1 MADGTRFK
9 EVLEMQKKLDIQL
22 MEEKAMRQANEQKI
36 QSQFDSVLS
45 IQAGLQN
52 SYSELVDGQK
62 AIQVQLKGIIEQI
75 QAYNRNKSVLGEAP
89 AILAE
94 KGSTSSADSG
104 YSGTVLRE
112 FNTLK
117 QGTNSVDLY
126 LERFEELK
134 SHVLIFHNDF
144 PESYFVTCFVNG
156 LRADIRG
163 GVLQLKPTR
172 LHEAVALAK
181 NQEATV
187 DAILKRVNPTPTTK
201 AWQSNRSFTN
211 PKPSNLTAKPLSGP
225 TTYSVSKPSPPI
237 RKILSE
243 EEMQARRSK
252 NLCYNCDEI
261 FRPGHKCKQQL
272 MYCILTEDEAA
283 LARDSEDE
291 QGNVDED
298 EDMAISLNA
307 ISGSTDYNTFRV
319 KGHAYDKEVQILI
332 DGGSTH
338 CFIDEKAAFELGC
351 KLEPATP
358 MIALSQRSELQM
370 VSAQSM
376 SKLIKQGA
384 YGFVGQVHAMCG
396 EQLSFPTVSS
406 TAIDTLLESYA
417 DIFQEPQGL
426 PPSRGVEHQIQLK
439 LDAIPKKMHPYRYS
453 FAQKNEIEKIVKELL
468 ESGMIQ
474 PSQSSFSPVLLI
486 RMRQEDIPKTSFV
499 THQGHYE
506 YLVMPFGLCNAPST
520 FQSLMNM
527 VFSPYL
533 RKFILVFFDDILIY
547 SKTWEEHLQQLQ
559 LTLEVLRK
567 NQLFAKRS
575 KCDFGKQSVEYLG
588 HIISV
593 NGVATDPSK
602 VECMKSWPLPKDVK
616 GLRGSW
622 GLRALPDFAKP
633 FVVETDACDKGI
645 GAVLMQD
652 HRPIAYL
659 SKALGPRTQG
669 LSVYE
674 KEFLAILLAYR
685 KGCENKAADALSRR
699 EHPECAAVTVVIPNW
714 VTDIVRSYDGD
725 DEFLPVIQA
734 KSIDDAAYPM
744 FSLQGGVL
752 RKEGRI
758 CVGKNTDVRRRIVQV
773 LHDSSIGG
781 HSGINGTY
789 QRVRSMFFWG
799 KLKEDVV
806 QWIQSCD
813 VCQKAKAE
821 RVPYPGLL
829 QPLPVPHQAWSSV
842 SMDFVE
848 GLPKSEGRNCIMV
861 VVDRF
866 TKYSHFLALTHPFS
880 AELVARIFMDNVYK
894 LHGLPTNIVTDR
906 DKIFT
911 SSFWKELFKL
921 LGTNLNLSTAYHP
934 QSDGQ
939 TERVNQCVENYLRC
953 MCHLRPS
960 QWHKWLSLAEYWYN
974 TNFHTGLKLTPFQ
987 ALYGY
992 VPGL

>member
-1 MADGTRFK
+1 
-9 EVLEMQKKLDIQL
+9 
-22 MEEKAMRQANEQKI
+22 
-36 QSQFDSVLS
+36 
-45 IQAGLQN
+45 
-52 SYSELVDGQK
+52 
-62 AIQVQLKGIIEQI
+62 
-75 QAYNRNKSVLGEAP
+75 
-89 AILAE
+89 
-94 KGSTSSADSG
+94 
-104 YSGTVLRE
+104 
-112 FNTLK
+112 
-117 QGTNSVDLY
+117 
-126 LERFEELK
+126 
-134 SHVLIFHNDF
+134 
-144 PESYFVTCFVNG
+144 
-156 LRADIRG
+156 
-163 GVLQLKPTR
+163 
-172 LHEAVALAK
+172 
-181 NQEATV
+181 
-187 DAILKRVNPTPTTK
+187 
-201 AWQSNRSFTN
+201 
-211 PKPSNLTAKPLSGP
+211 
-225 TTYSVSKPSPPI
+225 
-237 RKILSE
+237 
-243 EEMQARRSK
+243 
-252 NLCYNCDEI
+252 
-261 FRPGHKCKQQL
+261 
-272 MYCILTEDEAA
+272 
-283 LARDSEDE
+283 
-291 QGNVDED
+291 
-298 EDMAISLNA
+298 
-307 ISGSTDYNTFRV
+307 
-319 KGHAYDKEVQILI
+319 
-332 DGGSTH
+332 
-338 CFIDEKAAFELGC
+338 
-351 KLEPATP
+351 
-358 MIALSQRSELQM
+358 
-370 VSAQSM
+370 
-376 SKLIKQGA
+376 
-384 YGFVGQVHAMCG
+384 
-396 EQLSFPTVSS
+396 
-406 TAIDTLLESYA
+406 
-417 DIFQEPQGL
+417 
-426 PPSRGVEHQIQLK
+426 
-439 LDAIPKKMHPYRYS
+439 MHPYRYS
-453 FAQKNEIEKIVKELL
+453 FAQKDEIEKIVKELL
-468 ESGMIQ
+468 ESGVIQ
-474 PSQSSFSPVLLI
+474 PSQSSFGSPILLVKKKDGSWRMCIDYRYLNSLTIKHNFPIPVADELLDELHGARFFSKIDLRSGYFQI

-533 RKFILVFFDDILIY
+533 RKFILVFFDDMLVY

-575 KCDFGKQSVEYLG
+575 KYDFGKQSVEYLG

-616 GLRGSW
+616 GLRGFL
-622 GLRALPDFAKP
+622 GLTGYYRKFLKDYGTISRPLTELLKKDGFLWMDSAPAAFERLKAAMVSAPVLALPDFAKP

-659 SKALGPRTQG
+659 SKALGPKTQG

-674 KEFLAILLAYR
+674 KEFLAILLAKWISKLLGLDYEVQYR
-685 KGCENKAADALSRR
+685 KGCENKAADALSSR
-699 EHPECAAVTVVIPNW
+699 EHPVCAVVTRVGNFNPNPENPPRTRPVWGGRGGGGLWVWQKLNGAGLESGRTRTRPAPLPSLVVTVVIPNW

-758 CVGKNTDVRRRIVQV
+758 CVGKNTDVRQRIVQV
-773 LHDSSIGG
+773 LHDSSIGD

-829 QPLPVPHQAWSSV
+829 QPLPIPHQAWSSV

-880 AELVARIFMDNVYK
+880 AELVARFFMDNVYK

-921 LGTNLNLSTAYHP
+921 LGTNLNLSIAYHP

-992 VPGL
+992 VPGPLTIDPYIPTSQPEVREYLQERARMLEVMRGNVCELQNRMKAFADKHRTERSFEVGDEVYLKLHPYKQSSVQLRRNMKLAPKYYGPFRILAKVGPVAYRLALPPTSGIHPVFHVSLLKKKIGHKHTPTLNLPIFDQHGFCKAYPSQILARRLISRRNDPVP

>member
-104 YSGTVLRE
+104 YSGTQAKYHSLSNIEFPRFNGTEPRGWIRKCHHYFHVVHTIPEDQRVSLASIHLDGKAELWFQGIIEKKGLPEWNQFIQLIYERFEGVDPGTVLRE

-358 MIALSQRSELQM
+358 MIVSVANGYNVKPTILSH
-370 VSAQSM
+370 V
-376 SKLIKQGA
+376 
-384 YGFVGQVHAMCG
+384 
-396 EQLSFPTVSS
+396 
-406 TAIDTLLESYA
+406 
-417 DIFQEPQGL
+417 
-426 PPSRGVEHQIQLK
+426 
-439 LDAIPKKMHPYRYS
+439 
-453 FAQKNEIEKIVKELL
+453 
-468 ESGMIQ
+468 
-474 PSQSSFSPVLLI
+474 
-486 RMRQEDIPKTSFV
+486 
-499 THQGHYE
+499 
-506 YLVMPFGLCNAPST
+506 
-520 FQSLMNM
+520 
-527 VFSPYL
+527 
-533 RKFILVFFDDILIY
+533 
-547 SKTWEEHLQQLQ
+547 
-559 LTLEVLRK
+559 
-567 NQLFAKRS
+567 
-575 KCDFGKQSVEYLG
+575 YLG
-588 HIISV
+588 
-593 NGVATDPSK
+593 NT
-602 VECMKSWPLPKDVK
+602 
-616 GLRGSW
+616 
-622 GLRALPDFAKP
+622 
-633 FVVETDACDKGI
+633 
-645 GAVLMQD
+645 
-652 HRPIAYL
+652 
-659 SKALGPRTQG
+659 
-669 LSVYE
+669 
-674 KEFLAILLAYR
+674 
-685 KGCENKAADALSRR
+685 
-699 EHPECAAVTVVIPNW
+699 
-714 VTDIVRSYDGD
+714 RS
-725 DEFLPVIQA
+725 
-734 KSIDDAAYPM
+734 
-744 FSLQGGVL
+744 
-752 RKEGRI
+752 
-758 CVGKNTDVRRRIVQV
+758 
-773 LHDSSIGG
+773 
-781 HSGINGTY
+781 
-789 QRVRSMFFWG
+789 
-799 KLKEDVV
+799 
-806 QWIQSCD
+806 
-813 VCQKAKAE
+813 
-821 RVPYPGLL
+821 
-829 QPLPVPHQAWSSV
+829 
-842 SMDFVE
+842 
-848 GLPKSEGRNCIMV
+848 
-861 VVDRF
+861 
-866 TKYSHFLALTHPFS
+866 
-880 AELVARIFMDNVYK
+880 
-894 LHGLPTNIVTDR
+894 
-906 DKIFT
+906 
-911 SSFWKELFKL
+911 
-921 LGTNLNLSTAYHP
+921 
-934 QSDGQ
+934 
-939 TERVNQCVENYLRC
+939 
-953 MCHLRPS
+953 
-960 QWHKWLSLAEYWYN
+960 
-974 TNFHTGLKLTPFQ
+974 
-987 ALYGY
+987 
-992 VPGL
+992 

>member
-1 MADGTRFK
+1 M
-9 EVLEMQKKLDIQL
+9 
-22 MEEKAMRQANEQKI
+22 
-36 QSQFDSVLS
+36 
-45 IQAGLQN
+45 
-52 SYSELVDGQK
+52 
-62 AIQVQLKGIIEQI
+62 
-75 QAYNRNKSVLGEAP
+75 VLGGDW
-89 AILAE
+89 LRR
-94 KGSTSSADSG
+94 
-104 YSGTVLRE
+104 YSPVEYDYVGMA
-112 FNTLK
+112 
-117 QGTNSVDLY
+117 
-126 LERFEELK
+126 
-134 SHVLIFHNDF
+134 
-144 PESYFVTCFVNG
+144 VT
-156 LRADIRG
+156 
-163 GVLQLKPTR
+163 
-172 LHEAVALAK
+172 
-181 NQEATV
+181 
-187 DAILKRVNPTPTTK
+187 
-201 AWQSNRSFTN
+201 
-211 PKPSNLTAKPLSGP
+211 
-225 TTYSVSKPSPPI
+225 VSK
-237 RKILSE
+237 K
-243 EEMQARRSK
+243 
-252 NLCYNCDEI
+252 D
-261 FRPGHKCKQQL
+261 
-272 MYCILTEDEAA
+272 
-283 LARDSEDE
+283 
-291 QGNVDED
+291 
-298 EDMAISLNA
+298 
-307 ISGSTDYNTFRV
+307 V
-319 KGHAYDKEVQILI
+319 KVRLQ
-332 DGGSTH
+332 
-338 CFIDEKAAFELGC
+338 
-351 KLEPATP
+351 
-358 MIALSQRSELQM
+358 ALSQRSELQM

-439 LDAIPKKMHPYRYS
+439 PDAIPKKMHPYRYS

-474 PSQSSFSPVLLI
+474 PSQSSFGSPVLLVKKKDGSWRMCIDYRYLNSLTIKHNFPIPVVDELLDELHGARFFSKIDLRSGYFQI

-616 GLRGSW
+616 GLRGFL
-622 GLRALPDFAKP
+622 GLTGYYRKFLKDYGTISRPLTELLKKDGFLWTDSATAAFEQLKAAMVSAPVLALPDFAKP

-674 KEFLAILLAYR
+674 KEFLAILLAVTKWKHYLVGNHFVIKTDQQSLKYILEQKVDNALQQKWISKLLGLDYEVQYR

-866 TKYSHFLALTHPFS
+866 TKYLTS
-880 AELVARIFMDNVYK
+880 
-894 LHGLPTNIVTDR
+894 
-906 DKIFT
+906 
-911 SSFWKELFKL
+911 
-921 LGTNLNLSTAYHP
+921 
-934 QSDGQ
+934 
-939 TERVNQCVENYLRC
+939 
-953 MCHLRPS
+953 
-960 QWHKWLSLAEYWYN
+960 WLSL
-974 TNFHTGLKLTPFQ
+974 TLFQ
-987 ALYGY
+987 LN
-992 VPGL
+992 

>member
-1 MADGTRFK
+1 
-9 EVLEMQKKLDIQL
+9 
-22 MEEKAMRQANEQKI
+22 
-36 QSQFDSVLS
+36 
-45 IQAGLQN
+45 
-52 SYSELVDGQK
+52 
-62 AIQVQLKGIIEQI
+62 
-75 QAYNRNKSVLGEAP
+75 
-89 AILAE
+89 
-94 KGSTSSADSG
+94 
-104 YSGTVLRE
+104 
-112 FNTLK
+112 
-117 QGTNSVDLY
+117 
-126 LERFEELK
+126 
-134 SHVLIFHNDF
+134 
-144 PESYFVTCFVNG
+144 
-156 LRADIRG
+156 
-163 GVLQLKPTR
+163 
-172 LHEAVALAK
+172 
-181 NQEATV
+181 
-187 DAILKRVNPTPTTK
+187 
-201 AWQSNRSFTN
+201 
-211 PKPSNLTAKPLSGP
+211 
-225 TTYSVSKPSPPI
+225 
-237 RKILSE
+237 
-243 EEMQARRSK
+243 
-252 NLCYNCDEI
+252 
-261 FRPGHKCKQQL
+261 
-272 MYCILTEDEAA
+272 
-283 LARDSEDE
+283 
-291 QGNVDED
+291 
-298 EDMAISLNA
+298 
-307 ISGSTDYNTFRV
+307 
-319 KGHAYDKEVQILI
+319 
-332 DGGSTH
+332 
-338 CFIDEKAAFELGC
+338 
-351 KLEPATP
+351 
-358 MIALSQRSELQM
+358 
-370 VSAQSM
+370 
-376 SKLIKQGA
+376 
-384 YGFVGQVHAMCG
+384 
-396 EQLSFPTVSS
+396 
-406 TAIDTLLESYA
+406 
-417 DIFQEPQGL
+417 
-426 PPSRGVEHQIQLK
+426 
-439 LDAIPKKMHPYRYS
+439 MHPYRYS

-474 PSQSSFSPVLLI
+474 PSQSSFGSPVLLVKKKDGSWRMCIDYRYLNSLTIKHNFPIPVVDELLDELHGARFFSKIDLRSGYFQI

-616 GLRGSW
+616 GLRGFL
-622 GLRALPDFAKP
+622 GLTGYYRKFLKDYGTISRPLTELLKKDGFLWTDSATAAFEQLKAAMVSAPVLALPDFAKP

-669 LSVYE
+669 LSVMRRN
-674 KEFLAILLAYR
+674 FSLFSLR

-866 TKYSHFLALTHPFS
+866 TKFS
-880 AELVARIFMDNVYK
+880 
-894 LHGLPTNIVTDR
+894 
-906 DKIFT
+906 
-911 SSFWKELFKL
+911 L
-921 LGTNLNLSTAYHP
+921 LGSH
-934 QSDGQ
+934 S
-939 TERVNQCVENYLRC
+939 
-953 MCHLRPS
+953 
-960 QWHKWLSLAEYWYN
+960 
-974 TNFHTGLKLTPFQ
+974 PFFS
-987 ALYGY
+987 
-992 VPGL
+992 

>member
-237 RKILSE
+237 
-243 EEMQARRSK
+243 
-252 NLCYNCDEI
+252 
-261 FRPGHKCKQQL
+261 H
-272 MYCILTEDEAA
+272 EAA

-358 MIALSQRSELQM
+358 MIVSVANGYKMLSQLYCPTFTWEIQGHKFKYPIRTLTLGGCHMVLGGDWLRRYSPVEYDYVGMAVTVSKKDVKVRLQALSQRSELQM

-426 PPSRGVEHQIQLK
+426 PPSRGVEHQ
-439 LDAIPKKMHPYRYS
+439 
-453 FAQKNEIEKIVKELL
+453 N
-468 ESGMIQ
+468 
-474 PSQSSFSPVLLI
+474 
-486 RMRQEDIPKTSFV
+486 
-499 THQGHYE
+499 
-506 YLVMPFGLCNAPST
+506 
-520 FQSLMNM
+520 
-527 VFSPYL
+527 
-533 RKFILVFFDDILIY
+533 
-547 SKTWEEHLQQLQ
+547 
-559 LTLEVLRK
+559 
-567 NQLFAKRS
+567 
-575 KCDFGKQSVEYLG
+575 
-588 HIISV
+588 
-593 NGVATDPSK
+593 
-602 VECMKSWPLPKDVK
+602 
-616 GLRGSW
+616 
-622 GLRALPDFAKP
+622 
-633 FVVETDACDKGI
+633 
-645 GAVLMQD
+645 
-652 HRPIAYL
+652 
-659 SKALGPRTQG
+659 
-669 LSVYE
+669 
-674 KEFLAILLAYR
+674 
-685 KGCENKAADALSRR
+685 
-699 EHPECAAVTVVIPNW
+699 
-714 VTDIVRSYDGD
+714 
-725 DEFLPVIQA
+725 
-734 KSIDDAAYPM
+734 
-744 FSLQGGVL
+744 
-752 RKEGRI
+752 
-758 CVGKNTDVRRRIVQV
+758 
-773 LHDSSIGG
+773 
-781 HSGINGTY
+781 
-789 QRVRSMFFWG
+789 
-799 KLKEDVV
+799 
-806 QWIQSCD
+806 
-813 VCQKAKAE
+813 
-821 RVPYPGLL
+821 
-829 QPLPVPHQAWSSV
+829 
-842 SMDFVE
+842 
-848 GLPKSEGRNCIMV
+848 
-861 VVDRF
+861 
-866 TKYSHFLALTHPFS
+866 S
-880 AELVARIFMDNVYK
+880 A
-894 LHGLPTNIVTDR
+894 
-906 DKIFT
+906 
-911 SSFWKELFKL
+911 
-921 LGTNLNLSTAYHP
+921 
-934 QSDGQ
+934 
-939 TERVNQCVENYLRC
+939 
-953 MCHLRPS
+953 
-960 QWHKWLSLAEYWYN
+960 
-974 TNFHTGLKLTPFQ
+974 
-987 ALYGY
+987 
-992 VPGL
+992 